1 MYLYRSYNNKQRKTM
16 KNKLLISSAL
26 ASGIMFSGAALA
38 QTTVSG
44 SLDLHY
50 KAISFDG
57 TGTGSRNGIGRES
70 QLNIQNKGKLTNGWD
85 YAAGFSLEFDAS
97 AAATTAGT
105 NSNATTN
112 ETNSV
117 SNENVY
123 IDLIIG
129 STTLTAGIDH
139 VQNSTFHAT
148 PFVRNVLDDVAA
160 GPAGMSATDQIG
172 AKTKEAMYYGV
183 VQSIPG
189 TGINLSAIIA
199 PQGGFLGGTDQSA
212 GTATN
217 ERNSSYEIGFVG
229 TNSFNVKGLT
239 LSAFK
244 NVEKASNS
252 SVLSDVEGT
261 SYGVGYNFG
270 QFAAGFDVHKT
281 NRSSTN
287 TTTDISMKNT
297 MIGVTYAAT
306 KDLTI
311 GLVHSNNDI
320 DGTVENEKIKS
331 LQVGYNLGPVVIA
344 ADYSMFDGIGGSNAA
359 TAEGKQLG
367 VRLSTRF

>member
-1 MYLYRSYNNKQRKTM
+1 M

-44 SLDLHY
+44 NLDIHY

-57 TGTGSRNGIGRES
+57 TGNASRNGFGRES
-70 QLNIQNKGKLTNGWD
+70 QLNIQNKGKLSNGWD
-85 YAAGFSLEFDAS
+85 YAAGFSLEFDGT
-97 AAATTAGT
+97 AAATAVGT
-105 NSNATTN
+105 NSNVATCEKDT
-112 ETNSV
+112 V

-172 AKTKEAMYYGV
+172 AKTKEAMYYGL
-183 VQSIPG
+183 VQAIPG
-189 TGINLSAIIA
+189 TGINISAILA
-199 PQGGFLGGTDQSA
+199 PQGGFIGGSDQTA
-212 GTATN
+212 GTTAAT
-217 ERNSSYEIGFVG
+217 RNSSYEIGFIG
-229 TNSFNVKGLT
+229 TDSFGVKGLT

-244 NVEKASNS
+244 NNEKASNS
-252 SVLSDVEGT
+252 AITSDLEGT
-261 SYGVGYNFG
+261 SYGAAYNFG

-281 NRSSTN
+281 NRSSTDA
-287 TTTDISMKNT
+287 TAETKMKNT
-297 MIGVTYAAT
+297 MIGLTYAAT
-306 KDLTI
+306 KELTI
-311 GLVHSNNDI
+311 GLVQSTNKI
-320 DGTVENEKIKS
+320 DLATEKEKIKS

-344 ADYSMFDGIGGSNAA
+344 ADYSMFDGIGGSAAA

-367 VRLSTRF
+367 VRLSTKF